1 MAPTEEPIR
10 VLIVGTDPLART
22 GLASALRDEA
32 GVEVCGNV
40 TTGRSPRALVL
51 LHDAAA
57 LLWDVGPNA
66 ESDLPELDVPTV
78 AVAVDEDQAS
88 AALGAGARGVL
99 FRDGDGPRMAA
110 ALNAVLRG
118 MVVLDERFSEALTR
132 EPPPTDVLPEPLT
145 PREVEVLELMAMGL
159 TNRELADR
167 LGISVHTAKFHV
179 NAVLGKLD
187 ATSRTEAVVRA
198 ARLGVLLL

>member
-22 GLASALRDEA
+22 GLASSLRAET

-40 TTGRSPRALVL
+40 TPGRSPRALVL